1 MLKRILNW
9 TMRSAVCL
17 LCAQGLAFG
26 QSASKQVEVVLQYK
40 PVQEGVEYTIPSA
53 EDAANCKA
61 RKIDGG
67 IRVIDA
73 NGMTL
78 RELIDTNSDKLPDQW
93 RYFLNGLE
101 VYRESDTDGDKTK
114 DQFSWYNTAG
124 TRQGV
129 DADGNGKID
138 QWNVLSAQEL
148 TAEIALAL
156 ANGDAARFDAVLL
169 TAEELKGL
177 GLGEEKYEL
186 IKEKLL
192 KARDGFTASVEAKKV
207 TAAARW
213 MQFNGTRPS
222 AYPAGTDGS
231 ENDVEFYENASAVVH
246 DGESDIEI
254 AVGTLIR
261 VGNVWKAIDA
271 PIIATPDNINEIA
284 ANNVFIRFATNT
296 PAAAAPGAQSS
307 DELNKIDEQLN
318 QAQTIAEM
326 SELHA
331 KRADVLEGLAKN
343 AGSVEERAQWIHTLA
358 DGVTGAIQQGV
369 YPDGIARLQALME
382 TLKESEEDKSLAAY
396 VQFRLM
402 SSEYTT
408 AMMKSSGT
416 AWLQVRT
423 KWLEDLDAFIQNYPD
438 SPDAAEAML
447 QLGMENE
454 NDGDEEKAK
463 ALYSQILTKFPE
475 SSSAVKAKGAVAR
488 IDSVGNSLTFAAKVL
503 GQNDKQVNLASLK
516 NRVIILHFWATW
528 MGDATR
534 EMDKLKEIAAKYPKE
549 VLVLGVNLDDD
560 AALAQQ
566 FVETNRMSWYQ
577 MWEEGG
583 MESRPANALGIF
595 NVPTIFVI
603 GADGKVIS
611 RNAMSTELL
620 ALVADAVSAVP
631 ATKPAPAAEK

>member
-1 MLKRILNW
+1 MLKHILNR
-9 TMRSAVCL
+9 TIGSAVCL
-17 LCAQGLAFG
+17 LCAQGLVFG
-26 QSASKQVEVVLQYK
+26 QSASKQVEMVLQYK

-53 EDAANCKA
+53 EDATSCKA

-78 RELIDTNSDKLPDQW
+78 REVIDTNSDKLPDQW

-101 VYRESDTDGDKTK
+101 VYRESDTNADKTK
-114 DQFSWYNTAG
+114 DQFCWYNTAG

-138 QWNVLSAQEL
+138 QWSVLSAQEL

-156 ANGDAARFDAVLL
+156 ANGDVARFDAVLL
-169 TAEELKGL
+169 TADELKGL

-192 KARDGFTASVEAKKV
+192 KAHDGFTASVEAKKV
-207 TAAARW
+207 TSAARW

-231 ENDVEFYENASAVVH
+231 EKDVEFYENASAVVH

-296 PAAAAPGAQSS
+296 ATAAAPGAQSS

-331 KRADVLEGLAKN
+331 KRVDVLENLAKN
-343 AGSVEERAQWIHTLA
+343 AGSAEDRAQWIHTLA

-369 YPDGIARLQALME
+369 YPDGIARLQTLMA
-382 TLKESEEDKSLAAY
+382 TLNENEEDKPLAAY

-408 AMMKSSGT
+408 AMMKASGT
-416 AWLQVRT
+416 EWLKVRT

-438 SPDAAEAML
+438 SPDTAEAML

-463 ALYSQILTKFPE
+463 TLYSQILTKFPE

-488 IDSVGNSLTFAAKVL
+488 LDSVGNSLAFAAKVL
-503 GQNDKQVNLASLK
+503 GQSDKQVNLASLK
-516 NRVIILHFWATW
+516 NRVVILHFWATW

-566 FVETNRMSWYQ
+566 FVETNRMTWFQ

-583 MESRPANALGIF
+583 MESRPANVLGIF

-620 ALVADAVSAVP
+620 ALVADAVSTAP
-631 ATKPAPAAEK
+631 ATKPATK